1 MKERDCL
8 LARLLG
14 EMVHVKVDRPM
25 GFCRGDMV
33 YPVNYGF
40 VPGVMAGDGEEQ
52 DAYIL
57 GIDHP
62 IDEFDGRVI
71 GIVRRKNDRED
82 KLVVAP
88 DGMQLHQGEIA
99 RAVAFQERYFDT
111 SIDALFRKSCG
122 VIVSRQTEGEREFLL
137 LFQRFSQSWSF
148 PKGHMEAGETEME
161 TALRELREETGL
173 TAVLDPDRRA
183 VVEYDIPPKTRKQV
197 VYFSGRTE
205 GDILLQ
211 PGEIKSF
218 RWVRR
223 SELARYLPSD
233 TLAACTA
240 LL

>member
-1 MKERDCL
+1 MKDRDR
-8 LARLLG
+8 LAKRLLG
-14 EMVHVKVDRPM
+14 EMVHMKVDRPM
-25 GFCRGDMV
+25 GYCHGDMI
-33 YPVNYGF
+33 YPVNYGY
-40 VPGVMAGDGEEQ
+40 VPGIMAGDGEEQ

-62 IDEFDGRVI
+62 LDEFEGRVI
-71 GIVRRKNDRED
+71 GIVRRRNDRED

-99 RAVAFQERYFDT
+99 QAVAFQERYFDT
-111 SIDALFRKSCG
+111 TIDSLFRKSCG
-122 VIVSRQTEGEREFLL
+122 VIVSRQTEIAREFLL
-137 LFQRFSQSWSF
+137 LFQRVSHSWSF

-197 VYFSGRTE
+197 VYFSGQTE
-205 GDILLQ
+205 GDIRLQ
-211 PGEIKSF
+211 PKEIAFF
-218 RWVRR
+218 RWVRQ
-223 SELARYLPSD
+223 SELTHYLPAD
-233 TLAACTA
+233 TLAACME